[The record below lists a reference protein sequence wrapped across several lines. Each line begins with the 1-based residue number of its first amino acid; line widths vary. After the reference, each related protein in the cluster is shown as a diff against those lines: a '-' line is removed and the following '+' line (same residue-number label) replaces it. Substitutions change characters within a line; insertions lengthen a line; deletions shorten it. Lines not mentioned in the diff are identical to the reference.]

1 MKNIPKLRFP
11 EFKDTEPWEQRK
23 SSDIFYS
30 VSDKNHVDLPVLSAS
45 QEFGMVKRD
54 EIGIDIKYDRDSVKN
69 YKRVNP
75 GQFVIHLRSF
85 QGGFAHSEIEG
96 ITSPAYTILD
106 FSEENRHCDLFWKEI
121 FTSNNF
127 IKRLETVTYGIRDG
141 RSISYADFSSLKFQF
156 PTLPEQER
164 IGSFFQTLD
173 ATIASHQRKLEHLKM
188 RKKGLL
194 QKMFPKNGESFPE
207 IRFPEFTDAWEQRR
221 LGEVAEI
228 NPKSILPE
236 EFEYVDLGSVIG
248 TEMLS
253 HKHETKN
260 TAPSRAQRLAKKG
273 DVFYQT
279 VRPYQKNNFLFEQ
292 NEQNYVFSTGYAQLR
307 PNGDS
312 RFLLS
317 YLQTQK
323 FVNTVLD
330 NCTGTSYPAINS
342 SDLSI
347 ITIPL
352 PSLPEQERIGSF
364 FQTLDATIASHQRK
378 LEHLKTLKKGLL
390 QQLFP

>member
-1 MKNIPKLRFP
+1 
-11 EFKDTEPWEQRK
+11 
-23 SSDIFYS
+23 
-30 VSDKNHVDLPVLSAS
+30 
-45 QEFGMVKRD
+45 
-54 EIGIDIKYDRDSVKN
+54 
-69 YKRVNP
+69 
-75 GQFVIHLRSF
+75 
-85 QGGFAHSEIEG
+85 
-96 ITSPAYTILD
+96 
-106 FSEENRHCDLFWKEI
+106 
-121 FTSNNF
+121 
-127 IKRLETVTYGIRDG
+127 
-141 RSISYADFSSLKFQF
+141 
-156 PTLPEQER
+156 
-164 IGSFFQTLD
+164 
-173 ATIASHQRKLEHLKM
+173 M

-279 VRPYQKNNFLFEQ
+279 VRPYQKNNFLFEKD
-292 NEQNYVFSTGYAQLR
+292 EQNYVFSTGYAQLR
-307 PNGDS
+307 PKGDG

-347 ITIPL
+347 ITISF
-352 PSLPEQERIGSF
+352 PSLPEQERIGAF